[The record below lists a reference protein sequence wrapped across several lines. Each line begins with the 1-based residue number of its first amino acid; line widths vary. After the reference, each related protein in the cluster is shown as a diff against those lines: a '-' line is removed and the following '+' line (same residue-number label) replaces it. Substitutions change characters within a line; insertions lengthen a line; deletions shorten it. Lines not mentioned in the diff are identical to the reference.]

1 MNKEYGGRKIF
12 CRFGILGV
20 FANRDKNQKSIFTKK
35 CCYDIYGDFDCYF
48 ISLVH
53 FVQITYFSFTAQR
66 QLYLNNLAQINKYN
80 VQIHTLI

>member
-1 MNKEYGGRKIF
+1 MTF
-12 CRFGILGV
+12 MAILIV
-20 FANRDKNQKSIFTKK
+20 
-35 CCYDIYGDFDCYF
+35 CYF

>member
-35 CCYDIYGDFDCYF
+35 CCYDIYGDFDCLLFYIVGTF
-48 ISLVH
+48 CSNYL
-53 FVQITYFSFTAQR
+53 FF
-66 QLYLNNLAQINKYN
+66 LYCTKATVLE
-80 VQIHTLI
+80 